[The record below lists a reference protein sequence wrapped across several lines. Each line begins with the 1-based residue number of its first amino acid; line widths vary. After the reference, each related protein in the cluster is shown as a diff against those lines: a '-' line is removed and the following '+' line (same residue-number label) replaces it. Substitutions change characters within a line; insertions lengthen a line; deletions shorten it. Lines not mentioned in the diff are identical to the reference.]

1 MSDGAQDAATQAA
14 LLTMAKS
21 LGGLESTVAGLVS
34 QWRSQDEKASQGRR
48 DLHQKIDAMRTEMQE
63 LDGLL
68 KGAIKDIADMKP
80 TVEAVENAKQQ
91 AVGASKASVWLW
103 RLAIFISGGAAWVI
117 ANYLKVGVTL
127 K

>member
-1 MSDGAQDAATQAA
+1 MSEESATHAA
-14 LLTMAKS
+14 LLAMAKS

-48 DLHQKIDAMRTEMQE
+48 DLHQKIDAMRGEMQE

-68 KGAIKDIADMKP
+68 KEAIKDIAAMKP

-91 AVGASKASVWLW
+91 AVGVSKASVWLW
-103 RLAIFISGGAAWVI
+103 RLAIFLSGGAAWVL

>member
-1 MSDGAQDAATQAA
+1 MSDADAATQAA

-68 KGAIKDIADMKP
+68 KEAIKDIAEMKP

-91 AVGASKASVWLW
+91 AVGAGKASVWLW
-103 RLAIFISGGAAWVI
+103 RLAMFASGGAAWVI
-117 ANYLKVGVTL
+117 ANYLKVGVSF